1 MNSVQ
6 RKEVVPMTIMDISRS
21 DKSYRALLSEQYAD
35 VTNLFKYIL
44 DMFATEHESFK
55 TIKITDITVKEHDVE
70 EEKDLGYTTVK
81 TKQTGRTMALDFAS
95 LLEHGLLPS
104 SVMTDDMT
112 QKLEF
117 AGISFDHGECV
128 NPVEV
133 LFDFEKRS
141 KDGKIEHPAI
151 IVIRLVEDDCEA
163 SAEDMFFMIGYV
175 QYVISAAE
183 SAAAIDEYLK
193 DHPQATE

>member
-1 MNSVQ
+1 
-6 RKEVVPMTIMDISRS
+6 MTIMDISRS

-35 VTNLFKYIL
+35 VTRLFKYIL

-55 TIKITDITVKEHDVE
+55 TIQITDITVKERDIE
-70 EEKDLGYTTVK
+70 EEKDLGYTTAK
-81 TKQTGRTMALDFAS
+81 IKQNGRTMALDFAS

-104 SVMTDDMT
+104 SVMTDEMA

-133 LFDFEKRS
+133 LFDFEKRD
-141 KDGKIEHPAI
+141 KNGKIEHPAI
-151 IVIRLVEDDCEA
+151 IVIRLVEDDCQA
-163 SAEDMFFMIGYV
+163 TAEDMFFMIGYV

-183 SAAAIDEYLK
+183 SAAAIDDYLQQN
-193 DHPQATE
+193 PQTIEE

>member
-1 MNSVQ
+1 
-6 RKEVVPMTIMDISRS
+6 
-21 DKSYRALLSEQYAD
+21 
-35 VTNLFKYIL
+35 
-44 DMFATEHESFK
+44 
-55 TIKITDITVKEHDVE
+55 
-70 EEKDLGYTTVK
+70 
-81 TKQTGRTMALDFAS
+81 
-95 LLEHGLLPS
+95 
-104 SVMTDDMT
+104 MTDDMA

-183 SAAAIDEYLK
+183 SAAAIDEYLEK
-193 DHPQATE
+193 FSFPIIDFI